1 MIIVSRAMDMYNYI
15 LGWNNYNKPLY
26 PFSHNL
32 FIFHIFTCD
41 HFRFLSL
48 GKSKNYWYVL
58 MCILPTFL
66 HIFLTT
72 RLP

>member
-48 GKSKNYWYVL
+48 GKRYIFMNTVYNII
-58 MCILPTFL
+58 ILEN
-66 HIFLTT
+66 IIN
-72 RLP
+72 